1 MSEVNEPQWVP
12 IQIGQYIRTEAIPM
26 ADGCLVRVAESVD
39 ILATESSVFVPNSM
53 IVNGAVVARPTRMQL
68 SESLYVVIS
77 ELASISLR
85 ANELVLTLRCG
96 KEISVTE
103 DIHDVLDKILRES

>member
-1 MSEVNEPQWVP
+1 MSEVNEPQWAVV
-12 IQIGQYIRTEAIPM
+12 QVSQYTRTEAMPM
-26 ADGCLVRVAESVD
+26 ADGCLVRVSECVD
-39 ILATESSVFVPNSM
+39 NLATESSVFVPNSM
-53 IVNGAVVARPTRMQL
+53 IVGNKVVARPTRMQL
-68 SESLYVVIS
+68 SESLYVVTS

-103 DIHDVLDKILRES
+103 DIHAILDKILRES